1 LDSLIIGIAGGSGS
15 GKTTLAKRLQQQFKE
30 HVSVLYHDNYYYHH
44 DELTLAERH
53 SLNYDHPRAFDTPL
67 LVHHLKE
74 LKKGHSIES
83 PLYDFVQYNGT
94 DQTTVIRPADVIV
107 VVGIMIFADRQLR
120 ELMDIKIFVDTD
132 ADVRVLRR
140 IKRDVE
146 GRGRT
151 LDEAISQYLTNVK
164 PMYERFVEPS
174 RHFADLILMEGAENQ
189 VATDMLVGRIRN
201 HIEKN
206 RRDG

>member
-1 LDSLIIGIAGGSGS
+1 
-15 GKTTLAKRLQQQFKE
+15 
-30 HVSVLYHDNYYYHH
+30 
-44 DELTLAERH
+44 
-53 SLNYDHPRAFDTPL
+53 
-67 LVHHLKE
+67 
-74 LKKGHSIES
+74 
-83 PLYDFVQYNGT
+83 
-94 DQTTVIRPADVIV
+94 VIQPADVIV